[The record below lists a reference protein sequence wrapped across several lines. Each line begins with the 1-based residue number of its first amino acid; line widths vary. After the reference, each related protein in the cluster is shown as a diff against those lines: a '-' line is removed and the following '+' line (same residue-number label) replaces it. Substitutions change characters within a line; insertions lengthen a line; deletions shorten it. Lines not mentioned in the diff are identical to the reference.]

1 MDMFNRLKYIL
12 SPQFDTYETIA
23 PVITGNVADIGFG
36 TGFGTHLLTR
46 NADNV
51 IAYEVDECAIN
62 FARKAFPI
70 PKLQFRYGDIE
81 KGIDDGPFDYI
92 ILIDVIEHTRDDR
105 KVLANIAKMADGGT
119 LILSTPNR
127 MSRYRKAETHIREY
141 SPHDLATLLTEF
153 FNDVRVTTYGFAPVV
168 HGYENPLVAV
178 CRNMPDNKEKKN
190 GVQ

>member
-1 MDMFNRLKYIL
+1 MEIWQRMKYLL
-12 SPQFDTYETIA
+12 SPQWDTYETIA

-62 FARKAFPI
+62 FAMKAFPI

-105 KVLANIAKMADGGT
+105 KVLANISKMLDGGT

-127 MSRYRKAETHIREY
+127 MSRYRKAETHAREY
-141 SPHDLATLLTEF
+141 SPHDLAVLLTTYF
-153 FNDVRVTTYGFAPVV
+153 TNVRIATYGFAPVV
-168 HGYENPLVAV
+168 HGYENPLVAL
-178 CRNMPDNKEKKN
+178 CDNNKEKDS
-190 GVQ
+190 GIL